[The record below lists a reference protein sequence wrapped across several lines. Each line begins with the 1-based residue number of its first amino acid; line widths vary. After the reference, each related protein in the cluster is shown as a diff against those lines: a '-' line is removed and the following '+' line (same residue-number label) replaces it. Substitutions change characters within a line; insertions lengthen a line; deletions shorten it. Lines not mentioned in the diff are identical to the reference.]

1 MTNKNEQRQEII
13 NEIKQYFEEN
23 PDTFNDA
30 ITELDS
36 YNGWLGDSRCYDM
49 YLLDEFF
56 SGSTPLEVLE
66 RAYFGRDDDN
76 GGEFSEFC
84 PNRNYFYFNGYGNLV
99 STDYPDYSAFLSD
112 SAIESMI
119 ENRNYIDTIDT
130 DDELKQLFDKI
141 EELDELDEE
150 E

>member
-1 MTNKNEQRQEII
+1 MTNTTNKNEQRQEII
-13 NEIKQYFEEN
+13 NKIKQYFEEN
-23 PDTFNDA
+23 PDTFNDCVL
-30 ITELDS
+30 ELDS

-56 SGSTPLEVLE
+56 SGCTPLEVLE

-76 GGEFSEFC
+76 GGDFSEFN

-99 STDYPDYSAFLSD
+99 STSYPDYSSFLD
-112 SAIESMI
+112 DYVIESMI

-141 EELDELDEE
+141 EELDKEE
-150 E
+150 